1 MATYSSKSDELSVIL
16 RSTVEKKQ
24 APITLARNKGK
35 KYLDANEDFCFRL
48 SNFMALSEIKKE
60 RLESDDRQC
69 NVAVVL
75 SIRLA
80 FTLL

>member
-1 MATYSSKSDELSVIL
+1 
-16 RSTVEKKQ
+16 
-24 APITLARNKGK
+24 
-35 KYLDANEDFCFRL
+35 
-48 SNFMALSEIKKE
+48 MALSEIKKE